1 MEGDLYIEPNRR
13 AQIIVF
19 FVITLAALLLAS
31 LSPIV
36 NYLTP
41 SQSAPLEEMEAGAR
55 LLTLLALG
63 ATIFWFIISL
73 FWVVYFGRKGCRTLK
88 LGSYPPPGTIV
99 VRRTKIRTGR
109 QAISAGYF
117 SISFAVLMGLFTLLI
132 GYKIWLLTKLW
143 LLTL

>member
-1 MEGDLYIEPNRR
+1 MVDDLYIEPNRR

-19 FVITLAALLLAS
+19 FEIILAALLFSS

-41 SQSAPLEEMEAGAR
+41 NQNAPLEELEAGAK
-55 LLTLLALG
+55 LLSLLALG
-63 ATIFWFIISL
+63 ANIFGFIISL
-73 FWVVYFGRKGCRTLK
+73 FWVVYFGSKGYRTLK
-88 LGSYPPPGTIV
+88 LGSYPPSGTIV
-99 VRRTKIRTGR
+99 VRRTKILTGR
-109 QAISAGYF
+109 QAIHAGYL

-143 LLTL
+143 FLTL

>member
-1 MEGDLYIEPNRR
+1 MVDDLYIEPNRR

-19 FVITLAALLLAS
+19 FVIILVALLFAS

-41 SQSAPLEEMEAGAR
+41 SQSAPLEELEAGAR

-63 ATIFWFIISL
+63 ANILGFIISL
-73 FWVVYFGRKGCRTLK
+73 FWAVYFARKGYRTLK
-88 LGSYPPPGTIV
+88 LGSYPPSGTIV
-99 VRRTKIRTGR
+99 VRRTKILTGR
-109 QAISAGYF
+109 QAIRAGYL
-117 SISFAVLMGLFTLLI
+117 SISFAVLMALFTLLI